1 MAAPV
6 AVGIGLEVAHGSLAA
21 AGEVVSLHSWR
32 HDCGD
37 TRRTHHTGAG
47 EGPGPFDRAGAALSH
62 LQPRHGPQPLHPD
75 VRQGQSPRRRSSPQ
89 QATVAAIGRQWRRS
103 QHLLRHE
110 RGNRR
115 SLARRTFTRL
125 SAALTTALAQLLRA
139 TCGGQRLV
147 RAAAAL
153 VPFATGLLVPSCRS
167 RGGWW
172 WAVCCFQLFAA
183 LVAI

>member
-1 MAAPV
+1 M
-6 AVGIGLEVAHGSLAA
+6 AVGIGLTVALATPAA
-21 AGEVVSLHSWR
+21 AGAVVSLHSWQ
-32 HDCGD
+32 HDCAC
-37 TRRTHHTGAG
+37 TRRTHHTGAAA
-47 EGPGPFDRAGAALSH
+47 GPGPSDRAGAAQSH
-62 LQPRHGPQPLHPD
+62 LQRRHGPRPLHQD
-75 VRQGQSPRRRSSPQ
+75 VHRGPIPRRRSSPP
-89 QATVAAIGRQWRRS
+89 QATVAAIARQWRRS

-153 VPFATGLLVPSCRS
+153 VAFAAALLVPCGRS